1 MVFIRFF
8 TLLCVQAS
16 KLKARLQELETL
28 LSGYDCNSRQYR
40 GRQQYRHQR
49 NGLDNHIQKDQ
60 VEDYLPNALEDLL
73 AIQGETTFRLKSLKG

>member
-1 MVFIRFF
+1 MCFGNVFFLLLLF

-16 KLKARLQELETL
+16 KLKDRLQELETL
-28 LSGYDCNSRQYR
+28 LSSYDCNRQSRQYR
-40 GRQQYRHQR
+40 GRQQHRHQH

-73 AIQGETTFRLKSLKG
+73 AIQGEKT